1 MTVLFEDNHL
11 IAIYKP
17 HGVPSQSDITGE
29 PSALELT
36 KSWLKEKYK
45 KPGNVF
51 LGLIHRLDKPVEGVL
66 LFGKTSNGAS
76 RLSEQFRSRTVEKR
90 YEAWVEGTEI
100 SARRLT
106 HRISWSDGLRKA
118 VADPLGKE
126 AILEL
131 TPKEAAGGVTH
142 IEIDLITGRKHQIR
156 YQLASEKIP
165 VVGDTKYGAT
175 KSAGDGAIA
184 LICHSISFDHPV
196 SKERVHINLSP
207 ELRCRP

>member
-17 HGVPSQSDITGE
+17 HGVLTQSDITGE

-51 LGLIHRLDKPVEGVL
+51 LGLIHRLDKPVAGVL
-66 LFGKTSNGAS
+66 VFGKTSKGAS
-76 RLSEQFRSRTVEKR
+76 RLSEQFRTRTVEKR
-90 YEAWVEGTEI
+90 YEAWVEGEKV
-100 SARRLT
+100 SAQRLV
-106 HRISWSDGLRKA
+106 HKISWSDGLRKA
-118 VADPLGKE
+118 VADVEGKD

-131 TPKEAAGGVTH
+131 TPKDTAAGVTH

-156 YQLASEKIP
+156 FQLASEKMP

-175 KSAGDGAIA
+175 TSAREGAIA

-196 SKERVHINLSP
+196 SKERVSINLSP

>member
-17 HGVPSQSDITGE
+17 HGVLTQSDITGE

-51 LGLIHRLDKPVEGVL
+51 LGLVHRLDKPVAGVL
-66 LFGKTSNGAS
+66 VFGKTSKGAS
-76 RLSEQFRSRTVEKR
+76 RLSEQFRTRTVEKR
-90 YEAWVEGTEI
+90 YEAWVEAEKV
-100 SARRLT
+100 APQRLS
-106 HRISWSDGLRKA
+106 HKISWSEGLRKA
-118 VADPLGKE
+118 VPDPEGKE

-131 TPKEAAGGVTH
+131 SPLAGADGVTH
-142 IEIDLITGRKHQIR
+142 VEIDLITGRKHQIR
-156 YQLASEKIP
+156 YQLSTEKMP
-165 VVGDTKYGAT
+165 VVGDAKYGAT
-175 KSAGDGAIA
+175 KPAREGAIA
-184 LICHSISFDHPV
+184 LICHSISFDHPI
-196 SKERVHINLSP
+196 SKARLTIDLTP